1 MDAAELAAAIE
12 RGRRLFAG
20 PCEFVAGV
28 AALDQLPPATAPEI
42 AFAGRSNVGK
52 SSLVNALT
60 GRKTLARVSH
70 TPGRTQQL
78 NFFALGPGPAL
89 MLVDLPGYGFAQ
101 AAKAK
106 VADWTQL
113 TRDYLRGRVTL
124 RRICLLI
131 DSRHGLKPV
140 DVEVMDL
147 LDESAVGY
155 QVVLTKSDEPK
166 PAALAAVLA
175 ETQAAL
181 ARRRAAHP
189 EVLTTSAHKGT
200 GIAELRAG
208 LAALAE

>member
-1 MDAAELAAAIE
+1 MAPTPDEIE

-20 PCEFVAGV
+20 ECAFVAGV
-28 AALDQLPPATAPEI
+28 AALEQLPPASFPEI

-78 NFFALGPGPAL
+78 NFFDLTHRL

-101 AAKAK
+101 AAKSK
-106 VADWTQL
+106 VESWTRL

-124 RRICLLI
+124 RRVCVLI

-140 DVEVMDL
+140 DREAMDL
-147 LDESAVGY
+147 LDESAVSY

-166 PAALAAVLA
+166 RGELDAVIAATAS
-175 ETQAAL
+175 EIGK
-181 ARRRAAHP
+181 RRAAHP
-189 EVLTTSAHKGT
+189 EIVSTSAHDGN
-200 GIAELRAG
+200 GITELRAI
-208 LAALAE
+208 LAAFTD